1 MGSSQSNLHPID
13 KEDLNVIQLE
23 LMEKG
28 FGESFNDSRTI
39 YITCLT
45 CNVKIYNINEPE
57 TVKKVSLSKCFNCNS
72 KNTMCINID

>member
-28 FGESFNDSRTI
+28 FGKSFDDSRTI

-45 CNVKIYNINEPE
+45 CNVKVYNINDPE
-57 TVKKVSLSKCFNCNS
+57 TVKKVSLNKCFNCNNINS
-72 KNTMCINID
+72 MCMNIE